1 MRKTIAIHIDRPFDE
16 PFVTIPGA
24 YGTLN
29 DFMRTN
35 GFVHDEDQYCQAGR
49 IPGVTRFGRSWV
61 IPADAKKPTD
71 PRSIKTQSGADNEAN
86 H

>member
-1 MRKTIAIHIDRPFDE
+1 MVCP
-16 PFVTIPGA
+16 
-24 YGTLN
+24 LN
-29 DFMRTN
+29 CNEFIKNRLQASYKWN
-35 GFVHDEDQYCQAGR
+35 VSERRVHQYCQAGR
-49 IPGVTRFGRSWV
+49 IPGITRFGRSWV